1 MSVAPWILDTLLAVS
16 LAWTAWR
23 ALAAPTLFK
32 GVVLFIAFGLL
43 MALAWVRLDAPD
55 IALAEAAIGAG
66 LTGALLLDAVGHLE
80 IRGAGTGN
88 PAPAAPLGARLP
100 LSLLSASLGVT
111 LLAVVLWPTL
121 APSPVDL
128 RGLVAHE
135 LHASGATNPVTAV
148 LLNFRAYDTLLE
160 IAVLLVAVLG
170 VLALRLA
177 AADTG
182 ARTPAPAGAVL
193 GSLVHLVV
201 PLMVLVS
208 GYLLWAGVH
217 QPGGAFQAGAVLAA
231 AGVLLRLSGRLPPLL
246 PPNVWVRTGLVAGF
260 TVFLCVAAAT
270 LSTGSLLEYPGAAA
284 DGSIAVIESFLTI
297 SIGLILVSLFVGAPA
312 PAHEASNQQEPEGPA

>member
-1 MSVAPWILDTLLAVS
+1 MNGAPWMLDTLLSVV

-23 ALAAPTLFK
+23 TLAAPSLFK

-80 IRGAGTGN
+80 VPRAGSRGSVPT
-88 PAPAAPLGARLP
+88 PPLGARL
-100 LSLLSASLGVT
+100 LLFIFSASLGLT
-111 LLAVVLWPTL
+111 LIAVILWMPL
-121 APSPVDL
+121 SSSPVDL
-128 RGLVAHE
+128 RDLVTHE
-135 LHASGATNPVTAV
+135 LHASGAANPVTAV

-182 ARTPAPAGAVL
+182 AGIPAPAGAVL
-193 GSLVHLVV
+193 GGLIRLVV
-201 PLMVLVS
+201 PLMLLVA

-231 AGVLLRLSGRLPPLL
+231 AGVLLRLSGLLPPLL
-246 PPNVWVRTGLVAGF
+246 PPALWIRAGLVAGF
-260 TVFLCVAAAT
+260 IMFLCVAAGT
-270 LSTGSLLEYPGAAA
+270 LLTGSLLEYPPATAG
-284 DGSIAVIESFLTI
+284 GLMTVIESFLTV
-297 SIGLILVSLFVGAPA
+297 SIGLILVSLFVGAPE
-312 PAHEASNQQEPEGPA
+312 PPGEASEQQGPQGTA